1 MQTEGSSVTCTED
14 YIHDTKCMVLALIVL
29 NSVTAMNL
37 MTIYSHCIV
46 ITYHVSIFC
55 VIGWDIGPR
64 RNELADTWIDHGAFN
79 DTLVRKYM
87 HPDTILIACVR
98 EPVSW
103 FKSATK
109 YFAHTRKYVS
119 LSYPRHKNYSS
130 ALISSIFAS

>member
-1 MQTEGSSVTCTED
+1 MYLRLPHKD
-14 YIHDTKCMVLALIVL
+14 YIHDAKCMVLALIVL

-37 MTIYSHCIV
+37 MTIYSHIV

-55 VIGWDIGPR
+55 VLGWDIGPR

-119 LSYPRHKNYSS
+119 SS
-130 ALISSIFAS
+130 ALIFAVFAS